1 MKISG
6 CRHLLASTARAIL
19 RGGVANRQG
28 AADKTK
34 NKESINL
41 AELARRPRDERLT
54 ASEIQELR
62 ARGLSF
68 AAEWLRYRRNDSLRN
83 EERFLRKVC
92 RTIGED
98 SGVAFFVRAEGRLP
112 ARLPPGLFAVQLGP
126 LPESSVVNRH
136 DYAAFLPSQGSL
148 TGVDAS
154 GRTLIPPEIG
164 RSGSNR
170 TFLLRNA
177 TVYGGSGVIRLR
189 DRAAWPN
196 YRWEQSGHGIY
207 TWESVLVEHANQK
220 AVVREAYHAP
230 PTFRLREALSLLDS
244 SEVHF
249 GHFAWGIVPRLR
261 LIVRSTHELGDFPIL
276 VGSQAPKSIFEML
289 TGWGLGNRIV
299 SIPFGESVT
308 VGKLWVP
315 EPLKYFPDALP
326 TGFPHDHKA
335 RALALPEFDFLF
347 SAETGRRPTGRAV
360 SLLRHGTGESNW
372 RKCLNPEEI
381 NEALVREKVEDLSA
395 HIRSP
400 KVLFDL
406 LRGASTIVVD
416 DGSISANLLLAGV
429 RNARIIFL
437 THPGVSD
444 GGHLPWWTQGYLASQ
459 GNEVIS
465 IHLDTSGSLSRTS
478 DWFLNCEDLIRELR
492 SEPTPPD
499 SW

>member
-1 MKISG
+1 MNTPRCK
-6 CRHLLASTARAIL
+6 HLLVSAASAIL
-19 RGGVANRQG
+19 RRGVASREG
-28 AADKTK
+28 TSDKTK
-34 NKESINL
+34 DPNL
-41 AELARRPRDERLT
+41 AEFACRPRNQGPT

-68 AAEWLRYRRNDSLRN
+68 ARQWLRYRRNASLRN
-83 EERFLRKVC
+83 EERFLRKV
-92 RTIGED
+92 RSAIGDD
-98 SGVAFFVRAEGRLP
+98 SAVALFVRSEGRLP
-112 ARLPPGLFAVQLGP
+112 ARLPPGLCAVQLGP
-126 LPESSVVNRH
+126 LPESSVFYRH
-136 DYAAFLPSQGSL
+136 DKAASSPRRGWI

-154 GRTLIPPEIG
+154 GRTSIPSEIS
-164 RSGSNR
+164 RPGSNR
-170 TFLLRNA
+170 TFLLRNT
-177 TVYGGSGVIRLR
+177 TVYGGSGLIRLR
-189 DRAAWPN
+189 ERAVWPN

-207 TWESVLVEHANQK
+207 SWDSVLVEHAYQK
-220 AVVREAYHAP
+220 AVVRDAYHAP
-230 PTFRLREALSLLDS
+230 PTLRLREALSLLDS
-244 SEVHF
+244 AEFHF

-261 LIVRSTHELGDFPIL
+261 LIIRSTHELGDFPIL

-315 EPLKYFPDALP
+315 EPLKYFPDRLP
-326 TGFPHDHKA
+326 TGFPEDHKA

-347 SAETGRRPTGRAV
+347 SAETSRRPSRRAV

-372 RKCLNPEEI
+372 RRCLNPEEI
-381 NEALVREKVEDLSA
+381 NEVLAREKVEDCSA

-400 KVLFDL
+400 TVLFDM

-437 THPGVSD
+437 THPGVSN

-465 IHLDTSGSLSRTS
+465 IHLDTGGSLSRTS
-478 DWFLNCEDLIRELR
+478 DWYMNCEHLTRELR
-492 SEPTPPD
+492 SKPMPPD

>member
-1 MKISG
+1 MGTSKFK
-6 CRHLLASTARAIL
+6 HVLASAARAIL
-19 RGGVANRQG
+19 RVGVASRQG
-28 AADKTK
+28 SSDK
-34 NKESINL
+34 KEST
-41 AELARRPRDERLT
+41 ELARRPRNQRPT
-54 ASEIQELR
+54 ASEIRELR
-62 ARGLSF
+62 ARRLSF
-68 AAEWLRYRRNDSLRN
+68 AKEWLRYRRNDSLRN
-83 EERFLRKVC
+83 EERFLRKV
-92 RTIGED
+92 RRAIGDD
-98 SGVAFFVRAEGRLP
+98 SAVALFVRTEGRLP
-112 ARLPPGLFAVQLGP
+112 ATITPGLCAIQIGP
-126 LPESSVVNRH
+126 LPESSVFYRH
-136 DYAAFLPSQGSL
+136 DYATLSPQQGSL

-154 GRTLIPPEIG
+154 GRASIPPESS
-164 RSGSNR
+164 RSGSDR

-177 TVYGGSGVIRLR
+177 TVYGGSGLIRLR
-189 DRAAWPN
+189 ERAAWPD

-207 TWESVLVEHANQK
+207 AWDSVLVEHANQK

-230 PTFRLREALSLLDS
+230 PTLRLREALSLLDS

-261 LIVRSTHELGDFPIL
+261 LIMRSTHELGNFPIL

-299 SIPFGESVT
+299 SIPFGESVN

-326 TGFPHDHKA
+326 TDFPHDHRA

-347 SAETGRRPTGRAV
+347 SAETGTRPTGRAV
-360 SLLRHGTGESNW
+360 SLLRHGTGEANW

-381 NEALVREKVEDLSA
+381 KETLAREKVEDLSP
-395 HIRSP
+395 HIHSP
-400 KVLFDL
+400 KLLFDL

-416 DGSISANLLLAGV
+416 DGSISANVLLAGV
-429 RNARIIFL
+429 RKARIIFL

-465 IHLDTSGSLSRTS
+465 IHLDTGGSLSRTS
-478 DWFLNCEDLIRELR
+478 DWSLNCEDLRRELR
-492 SEPTPPD
+492 SKPMPPV